1 VRRGSRNREAVPKRD
16 RCSRLQ
22 TRHLDHP
29 GRPRKVRCQR
39 GTKISQR
46 LVSGPL
52 ALVTRYSVIDLHEVD
67 PAHHRASRKRVL
79 NPGERRLLAIQ
90 PGKDCPGIQ
99 TDAHLG
105 SRARSSSRRAAIPVF
120 ANRPPSCRG
129 DRRATSTISSSRNSK
144 STSSPGCKR
153 ARSRNA
159 FGITTCPLAPIRPV
173 IPDEYNKPARSH
185 VRAFEQPPRPS
196 QKRRGRD
203 SNSRYTNQAH
213 NGFRDRRIQPLCHPS
228 RATAPKGIDQQRR
241 VRGTL

>member
-1 VRRGSRNREAVPKRD
+1 MRRSSRNREAVPKRD
-16 RCSRLQ
+16 RCSGLQ

-29 GRPRKVRCQR
+29 GRPRKVRCQS
-39 GTKISQR
+39 GTKISHR
-46 LVSGPL
+46 FVSGPL

-67 PAHHRASRKRVL
+67 PAHYRAIRKRVL

-90 PGKDCPGIQ
+90 PSKDCPGIQ
-99 TDAHLG
+99 TDAHRG

-173 IPDEYNKPARSH
+173 IPDEYNKP
-185 VRAFEQPPRPS
+185 
-196 QKRRGRD
+196 G
-203 SNSRYTNQAH
+203 SNLTC
-213 NGFRDRRIQPLCHPS
+213 GFRT
-228 RATAPKGIDQQRR
+228 TAAC
-241 VRGTL
+241 

>member
-213 NGFRDRRIQPLCHPS
+213 NGFRDR
-228 RATAPKGIDQQRR
+228 
-241 VRGTL
+241 